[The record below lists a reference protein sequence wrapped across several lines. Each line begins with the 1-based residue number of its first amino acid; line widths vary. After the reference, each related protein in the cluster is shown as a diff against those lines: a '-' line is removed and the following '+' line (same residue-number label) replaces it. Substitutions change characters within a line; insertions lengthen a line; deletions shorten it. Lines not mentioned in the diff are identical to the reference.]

1 MNLLVLSLVLVAAA
15 IHATWNAMLK
25 TGADRVWWMT
35 MLCLASGVLA
45 ALVIPF
51 VPLPAPESWPYI
63 AGSAVIHV
71 AYQFLLVNTY
81 SRGEFS
87 QTYPIARGSAPMLV
101 ALGGFLVAGEALTLL
116 EVLGIATVSAGI
128 IALAFQN
135 GRFHA
140 EAAPAALAT
149 GFCIALY
156 SVVDGIGGRVAGGP
170 VAFLAWM
177 TLLWSVVIVVIYLW
191 RSGVHR
197 LIHRPARDIL
207 AASSGGVI
215 ASTGYGIIIWA
226 MTLGPMGPVSALR
239 ETSVVF
245 AALIARLFMNE
256 RASLYRVL
264 ACVTVA
270 FGAACLAL
278 G

>member
-1 MNLLVLSLVLVAAA
+1 
-15 IHATWNAMLK
+15 MLK
-25 TGADRVWWMT
+25 TGTDRMWWMT

-45 ALVIPF
+45 ALVLPF
-51 VPLPAPESWPYI
+51 VPPPAPESWPYI
-63 AGSAVIHV
+63 AGSAALHV
-71 AYQFLLVNTY
+71 AYQFLLANTY

-101 ALGGFLVAGEALTLL
+101 ALGGFLVAGEALTAL
-116 EVLGIATVSAGI
+116 EVVGIATVSAGI
-128 IALAFQN
+128 IALAFQT

-156 SVVDGIGGRVAGGP
+156 SVVDGIGGRAAHSP

-177 TLLWSVVIVVIYLW
+177 TLLWSIVIVVIYIW
-191 RSGVHR
+191 RSGVR
-197 LIHRPARDIL
+197 ALIVRPARDIL
-207 AASSGGVI
+207 AAGSGGVI
-215 ASTGYGIIIWA
+215 ASAGYGIVIWA
-226 MTLGPMGPVSALR
+226 MTLSPMGPVSALR

-245 AALIARLFMNE
+245 AAVIARLFMNE
-256 RASLYRVL
+256 RPSLYRVL

-270 FGAACLAL
+270 FGAGVLAL
-278 G
+278 R